1 MNFLVKSFFR
11 IGLSFNFGI
20 LTPRLKIIASYIR
33 YYSTLLINFKMSPPK
48 KIIFICGLPKSGT
61 TWLESL
67 LSIDGEFKNLM
78 PYDIIKWEQNHGR
91 SDNYIPKY
99 DFLKSVP
106 NGKWIVKI
114 HASPSKE
121 LLRIIKVN
129 KLKPIIIHRDI
140 EEVLD
145 SHAHYVENTIFHP
158 DYAKTRNLK
167 KSQKL
172 LFYKKKYFDDYKL
185 WIRNWKQSK
194 IMTYNLTYNNLLN
207 NTEKEIT
214 NIFKFLNITIT
225 NKEINKLISLNS
237 LSKMKNRSVQK
248 EFFRGKKIKN

>member
-1 MNFLVKSFFR
+1 MNFIVKTLFR

-20 LTPRLKIIASYIR
+20 LTPRLKILASYIR
-33 YYSTLLINFKMSPPK
+33 YYSTLLVNFNMSSSK

-78 PYDIIKWEQNHGR
+78 PYDLIKWEQNHGR

-114 HASPSKE
+114 HASFSKE
-121 LLRIIKVN
+121 LLQIIKEN
-129 KLKPIIIHRDI
+129 NLKPIIIYRDI

-158 DYAKTRNLK
+158 DFSKTRNLNK
-167 KSQKL
+167 FQKTL
-172 LFYKKKYFDDYKL
+172 YYKKKYFDDYKL
-185 WIRNWKQSK
+185 WIRNWQKSN
-194 IMTYNLTYNNLLN
+194 IMTYNLTYNDLLN
-207 NTEKEIT
+207 NTEKEIS
-214 NIFKFLNITIT
+214 NIFKFLNINIT
-225 NKEINKLISLNS
+225 KKVINELITLNS
-237 LSKMKNRSVQK
+237 LSKMKNKSVQK